1 VADPRALAATIDRPT
16 VVAEGAPLDLHE
28 EIAGKASQKHCGRW
42 PKRLSLI
49 SNFGEIVQGR
59 CRSPNLCDY
68 CSRLAAVENAELLS
82 LDAMHGVAPTTF
94 LVLTQPS
101 ADREPRSYYESR
113 NQLQRVL
120 RSQLP
125 GYEAAW
131 LVEFTTGRAETS
143 GGLRRPHF
151 NALLKGVRTDDQA
164 TMVRQAVED
173 VWCRRQGAAVAAQY
187 VAPVQE
193 IGGLARYL
201 ALHFAKP
208 AQAPPAGWRGH
219 RFRATRG
226 YLWLP
231 TPQARKLARESL
243 INKRELWRALSA
255 GVDAEQAE
263 RQVAW
268 AAWVRDQTSWGI
280 GPTPNFDRARHR
292 A

>member
-1 VADPRALAATIDRPT
+1 MADGGVASATDRPT
-16 VVAEGAPLDLHE
+16 VADAPLDLHE
-28 EIAGKASQKHCGRW
+28 GITGTAPAKHCGRW

-59 CRSPNLCDY
+59 CRATNLCEY
-68 CSRLAAVENAELLS
+68 CARLAAVENAELLS
-82 LDAMHGVAPTTF
+82 LDAMHGVAPTSY
-94 LVLTQPS
+94 LVLTQPA
-101 ADREPRSYYESR
+101 ADRDPRSYYESR
-113 NQLQRVL
+113 NQLQRAL
-120 RSQLP
+120 RSQLD

-151 NALLKGVRTDDQA
+151 NALLKGVRTDDQ
-164 TMVRQAVED
+164 TLLVRQVVED
-173 VWCRRQGAAVAAQY
+173 VWCRRQEASLAAQY

-208 AQAPPAGWRGH
+208 SQSPPAGWRGH

-231 TPQARKLARESL
+231 TPQARKLAKESL

-255 GVDAEQAE
+255 GADAEAAE
-263 RQVAW
+263 NQVAW
-268 AAWVRDQTSWGI
+268 AAWVRERTSWGI
-280 GPTPNFDRARHR
+280 GLTPNHVRELVVA
-292 A
+292 